1 MPGIATF
8 VSGSV
13 NNALDTFVTAT
24 STAVAV
30 GIAPVV
36 TIGLSIW
43 ATTYGMAVMRQEVND
58 PIMGFVKYFTK
69 VTIILGIAL
78 TAGVYQNLVVDG
90 VYALTKW
97 FISIVAPSAQGS
109 EGDIFAVIDNFD
121 EKVSELGLIMIG
133 RGMTYLPV
141 AGWMDLIAGLLTLV
155 GSAIMILV
163 VLGFSLVA
171 TVAVKFMLGIGPFF
185 IASLCFPPIAKF
197 FEAWMGKIMN
207 YSFLMVGLAV
217 TTTMGLVIIDAYV
230 SHFLKEQDATN
241 AIADAIGLIVAEG
254 ALGILVWQMPNI
266 ASGLGGGGA
275 LSGGG
280 MGAFIGGMI
289 AGRMGG
295 GKEEKRQDE
304 KGGGSIEDKSGG
316 GGGGGGGSGGAGD
329 GAGGGRTPAYRRAT
343 LDRLQYTKY
352 TDKD

>member
-1 MPGIATF
+1 MPAGIATF

-24 STAVAV
+24 STAVSA
-30 GIAPVV
+30 GIAPMVV
-36 TIGLSIW
+36 IGLSIW
-43 ATTYGMAVMRQEVND
+43 ATTYGLATMRQEVNE

-69 VTIILGIAL
+69 VSIILGIAL
-78 TAGVYQNLVVDG
+78 SSGVYQSEVVDG
-90 VYALTKW
+90 VYAFTNW
-97 FISIVAPSAQGS
+97 FVSIVAPGAH
-109 EGDIFAVIDNFD
+109 GDIYTVIDEFD
-121 EKVSELGLIMIG
+121 AKVSELGLVIIG
-133 RGMTYLPV
+133 HGMTLLPWG
-141 AGWMDLIAGLLTLV
+141 GWLDLIAGLITLLA
-155 GSAIMILV
+155 SAVMILV

-217 TTTMGLVIIDAYV
+217 TTSMGLVIVGAYV
-230 SHFLKEQDATN
+230 DHFQQTQDATN
-241 AIADAIGLIVAEG
+241 AIADAVGLIVAEG

-266 ASGLGGGGA
+266 AAGLGGGST

-280 MGAFIGGMI
+280 LGAFIGGMI

-295 GKEEKRQDE
+295 GKDEKKQEE
-304 KGGGSIEDKSGG
+304 KGGGSIEDKSE
-316 GGGGGGGSGGAGD
+316 GGGGGSSGGGRGGAL
-329 GAGGGRTPAYRRAT
+329 GGRTPAYRRAT

-352 TDKD
+352 KDMD